1 MHDDRVDLADP
12 VGAPVRSRPAALS
25 RLARAEVLLAVVAFL
40 ALCGAALSV
49 TPRLV
54 EPDDYAY
61 QASIVGV
68 TQGHL
73 LTLSTPQAGALA
85 RHLGQ
90 RFGPRGQAAPV
101 QWVQLS
107 DGQWISEKD
116 PGYPFLAVAFQELG
130 LIRLVPLCYGAL
142 ACLGLF
148 AGGRRWLGRYG
159 GTAAVVL
166 FCSSGAA
173 MLFAWRDY
181 MPTFTDA
188 ALIAAGTGTLVW
200 AVLAVEATQ
209 ARRTWAGLAAFVA
222 LEAAAF
228 TRYTDIVVLGCAALA
243 VLVAWRLRAARLP
256 GSAVAWWLGSAAVFG
271 AFTAVFDSLV
281 YGGPLTSG
289 YRPGEI
295 QFSLSAVGLN
305 LRYMPVRLI
314 ETMPV
319 LVLGLAAVAWIV
331 VRAVAARRDTAPARR
346 DLGVAAALFAAWL
359 GMWGLYA
366 AYTWTAEPGPSNLQA
381 VRFYLPALGSM
392 SLLGAWLVTRLPRRA
407 GLAAAMSA
415 AVAGVLFALGGWSY
429 ADMTS
434 SPFGNLTHLAPPC
447 PGHPAAQGGG
457 SGAGRIVCAGRIT
470 GVRGPVPGP
479 VRQRPRRR

>member
-1 MHDDRVDLADP
+1 M
-12 VGAPVRSRPAALS
+12 
-25 RLARAEVLLAVVAFL
+25 
-40 ALCGAALSV
+40 
-49 TPRLV
+49 
-54 EPDDYAY
+54 
-61 QASIVGV
+61 
-68 TQGHL
+68 
-73 LTLSTPQAGALA
+73 
-85 RHLGQ
+85 
-90 RFGPRGQAAPV
+90 

-107 DGQWISEKD
+107 DGRWISEKD

-130 LIRLVPLCYGAL
+130 LIRLAPLCYGAL

-200 AVLAVEATQ
+200 AVLAVEASQ

-243 VLVAWRLRAARLP
+243 VLVAWRLRAPRLP

-295 QFSLSAVGLN
+295 QFSLSAVGPN

-314 ETMPV
+314 ETMPL

-331 VRAVAARRDTAPARR
+331 VRAVAARRDGPAPARR

-366 AYTWTAEPGPSNLQA
+366 AYTWTAGRGSATSRRSGSTCPRSAPCRCSAPGWSPGCRA
-381 VRFYLPALGSM
+381 GPGWPRPC
-392 SLLGAWLVTRLPRRA
+392 RRA
-407 GLAAAMSA
+407 SPGCCSRSA
-415 AVAGVLFALGGWSY
+415 AGPTPAWR
-429 ADMTS
+429 
-434 SPFGNLTHLAPPC
+434 APR
-447 PGHPAAQGGG
+447 
-457 SGAGRIVCAGRIT
+457 SGT
-470 GVRGPVPGP
+470 
-479 VRQRPRRR
+479 

>member
-1 MHDDRVDLADP
+1 MDLADP
-12 VGAPVRSRPAALS
+12 AVAPVRSRLATLS
-25 RLARAEVLLAVVAFL
+25 QLARVETLLAIVAFL

-68 TQGHL
+68 TQGHP
-73 LTLSTPQAGALA
+73 LTLSTAQAGALA

-90 RFGPRGQAAPV
+90 LFGPRGQAAPV
-101 QWVQLS
+101 QWVQLP
-107 DGQWISEKD
+107 DRRWISEKD
-116 PGYPFLAVAFQELG
+116 PGYPFLAVVFQELG
-130 LIRLVPLCYGAL
+130 LIRLAPLCFGAL

-200 AVLAVEATQ
+200 AVLAVEASQ

-228 TRYTDIVVLGCAALA
+228 TRYTDIVVLGCAALT
-243 VLVAWRLRAARLP
+243 VLVVWRRRAARLP
-256 GSAVAWWLGSAAVFG
+256 GSAVAWWLGSAAVFA

-295 QFSLSAVGLN
+295 QFSLSAVGPN

-314 ETMPV
+314 ETMPL

-331 VRAVAARRDTAPARR
+331 VRAVAARRDAARAPARR

-359 GMWGLYA
+359 GLWGLYA
-366 AYTWTAEPGPSNLQA
+366 AYTWTAGPGLSNLQA

-407 GLAAAMSA
+407 GLAAAISA
-415 AVAGVLFALGGWSY
+415 GVAGLLFALGGWSY
-429 ADMTS
+429 AGMVS
-434 SPFGNLTHLAPPC
+434 SPFGNLTHVARPC
-447 PGHPAAQGGG
+447 PGHRAAPGGG
-457 SGAGRIVCAGRIT
+457 SGTGRIVCAGRIK
-470 GVRGPVPGP
+470 GVRGPVPAP
-479 VRQRPRRR
+479 VRQRP

>member
-1 MHDDRVDLADP
+1 MT
-12 VGAPVRSRPAALS
+12 S
-25 RLARAEVLLAVVAFL
+25 
-40 ALCGAALSV
+40 
-49 TPRLV
+49 
-54 EPDDYAY
+54 
-61 QASIVGV
+61 
-68 TQGHL
+68 
-73 LTLSTPQAGALA
+73 
-85 RHLGQ
+85 
-90 RFGPRGQAAPV
+90 
-101 QWVQLS
+101 
-107 DGQWISEKD
+107 
-116 PGYPFLAVAFQELG
+116 PFT
-130 LIRLVPLCYGAL
+130 
-142 ACLGLF
+142 LF

-200 AVLAVEATQ
+200 AVLAVEASQ

-222 LEAAAF
+222 LEAAVF

-243 VLVAWRLRAARLP
+243 VLVAWRLRAPRLP

-271 AFTAVFDSLV
+271 ASSRPSSTAWSTAARSRP
-281 YGGPLTSG
+281 GTGPARFSSASAPSGPTSG
-289 YRPGEI
+289 TCP
-295 QFSLSAVGLN
+295 S
-305 LRYMPVRLI
+305 RLI

-359 GMWGLYA
+359 GLWGLYA
-366 AYTWTAEPGPSNLQA
+366 AYTWTAGPGLSNLQA

-392 SLLGAWLVTRLPRRA
+392 SLLGAWLLTRRPRRA
-407 GLAAAMSA
+407 ALAAAMSA
-415 AVAGVLFALGGWSY
+415 GVAGVLFALGGWSY
-429 ADMTS
+429 AGMIS

-479 VRQRPRRR
+479 GSSAPLR

>member
-1 MHDDRVDLADP
+1 VDLAQP
-12 VGAPVRSRPAALS
+12 AAAPARARPATLS
-25 RLARAEVLLAVVAFL
+25 RLARGEVLLAVVAFL

-61 QASIVGV
+61 QASIVGI

-73 LTLSTPQAGALA
+73 LTLSTAQAGALA

-90 RFGPRGQAAPV
+90 LFGPRGQAAPV
-101 QWVQLS
+101 QWVHLS
-107 DGQWISEKD
+107 DGRWISEKD

-130 LIRLVPLCYGAL
+130 LIRLAPLCYGAL

-200 AVLAVEATQ
+200 AVLAVEASRL
-209 ARRTWAGLAAFVA
+209 RRTWAGLAAFVA

-228 TRYTDIVVLGCAALA
+228 TRYTDIVALGCAALA
-243 VLVAWRLRAARLP
+243 VLVAWRLRPARLP
-256 GSAVAWWLGSAAVFG
+256 GAAVAWWLGSAAVFG

-295 QFSLSAVGLN
+295 QFSLSAVGPN

-314 ETMPV
+314 EAMPV

-331 VRAVAARRDTAPARR
+331 ARAVAARRDAAQAGGVPARR
-346 DLGVAAALFAAWL
+346 DLAVAAALFAAWL
-359 GMWGLYA
+359 GLWGLYA
-366 AYTWTAEPGPSNLQA
+366 AYTWTAGPGLSNLQA

-407 GLAAAMSA
+407 GLAAAVSA
-415 AVAGVLFALGGWSY
+415 GVAGVLFALGGWSY
-429 ADMTS
+429 AGMIS
-434 SPFGNLTHLAPPC
+434 APFGNLAPLARPC
-447 PGHPAAQGGG
+447 PGHRAAQGGG
-457 SGAGRIVCAGRIT
+457 PGTGRIVCAGRIK

-479 VRQRPRRR
+479 APVRQRP